1 MSELRPLFAYLQP
14 YWKQVGFAIIGL
26 IFSSLITL
34 ALPYA
39 MRLLVDSVFLNLDI
53 NELNMICL
61 GLLLLFTVQAIVSFF
76 YRFQLDWIAQRIVT
90 DLRSDMH
97 NAVLYLPL
105 GFFANRRTGELLSR
119 FSSDASAL
127 QNIVVDAPTALIRQ
141 LITFLGGIGLM
152 LWMNWRL
159 TLIVLLVIPPFVFL
173 ATFYGKRL
181 KNLSTNLQDGLA
193 DSTVALEEMLSGMR
207 VVKSFTREPYE
218 SKRYNDYLEK
228 VFGIAAQSVRQRS
241 IFIPLIT
248 FVGLLGVILL
258 LWVGGRQVIDG
269 TTTPGELVSFIFY
282 MVLVSS
288 PAAEFVRLWSRLQE
302 AAGASRRI
310 FEMMRV
316 TPEPGLAGN
325 PKWVGDPAGAA
336 KGVRNG
342 SQADV
347 DQHVERMGSLDGTV
361 RFVDVSFRYDQ
372 AETNFGQERTESAET
387 SEKSVAEDDSAAT
400 GSDLREPLPLVLN
413 NVSFDAKRGQVIA
426 LVGYSGSGKT
436 TLVNL
441 IQRFY
446 DPSEGRIEV
455 DDVDIRSLS
464 VEYLRNQ
471 IGLVPQE
478 TFLFGGTVRE
488 NIAYGRLD
496 ATQAEIEAAT
506 EAAYAHEFIDA
517 LPNRYETVVGERGI
531 KLSAGQRQRI
541 AIARAILKDPR
552 ILILDEATSALDT
565 ESERWVQAALDRLM
579 QGRTSFVIAHRLST
593 IQRAD
598 MILVMADGEIVER
611 GTHESLLANSGLY
624 QRLYEMQF
632 SDVPM
637 LPR

>member
-1 MSELRPLFAYLQP
+1 MSELRPLFAYLRP
-14 YWKQVGFAIIGL
+14 YWKQVGLAIIGL

-39 MRLLVDSVFLNLDI
+39 MRILVDSVFLNMDLR
-53 NELNMICL
+53 ELNLICL
-61 GLLLLFTVQAIVSFF
+61 GLLLLFTVQAVVSYF
-76 YRFQLDWIAQRIVT
+76 YRFQLGWIAQRIVT

-119 FSSDASAL
+119 FSSDASKL

-152 LWMNWRL
+152 LWMNWQL
-159 TLIVLLVIPPFVFL
+159 TLLVLLVIPPFVFI
-173 ATFYGKRL
+173 ATFYGRRL

-218 SKRYNDYLEK
+218 STRYNDYLEK
-228 VFGIAAQSVRQRS
+228 VFGIAVQAARQRS

-248 FVGLLGVILL
+248 FVGLLGVVAL
-258 LWVGGRQVIDG
+258 LWIGGQQVINA
-269 TTTPGELVSFIFY
+269 TITPGELISFIFY
-282 MVLVSS
+282 MALVSG
-288 PAAEFVRLWSRLQE
+288 PAAEFARLWSQLQE

-316 TPEPGLAGN
+316 APEPGVPTNQGWAARQ
-325 PKWVGDPAGAA
+325 KRRHQVGL
-336 KGVRNG
+336 NG
-342 SQADV
+342 THV
-347 DQHVERMGSLDGTV
+347 DHSLERKESVDGTV
-361 RFVDVSFRYDQ
+361 RFVDVSFRYEQ
-372 AETNFGQERTESAET
+372 AEAEFGQEDEESTESGA
-387 SEKSVAEDDSAAT
+387 V
-400 GSDLREPLPLVLN
+400 REPLPLVLE
-413 NVSFDAKRGQVIA
+413 NVNFGAKPGQVIA

-441 IQRFY
+441 IPRFY
-446 DPSEGRIEV
+446 DPTAGRIEV
-455 DDVDIRSLS
+455 DHVDIRSLS

-496 ATQAEIEAAT
+496 ATDAEIEAAA

-517 LPNRYETVVGERGI
+517 LPNRYETVVGERGV

-598 MILVMADGEIVER
+598 MILVMSGGEIVER

-624 QRLYEMQF
+624 RRLHEMQF
-632 SDVPM
+632 SAHSLSPTDE
-637 LPR
+637 LSSKSIIE